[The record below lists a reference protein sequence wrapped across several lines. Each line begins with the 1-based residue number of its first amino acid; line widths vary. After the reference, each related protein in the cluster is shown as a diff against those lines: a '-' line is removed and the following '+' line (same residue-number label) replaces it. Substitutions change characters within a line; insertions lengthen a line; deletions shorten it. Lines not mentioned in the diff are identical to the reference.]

1 MRLELNQDELCIKR
15 RQILNVRGGIGHV
28 IACHSGSIW
37 VTQEGDLRDIILGA
51 GESFAL
57 ERKGPVL
64 VQALEQSAISFERS
78 TPGVRKLDAGAWS
91 RRGGANY
98 APHTAIAA

>member
-1 MRLELNQDELCIKR
+1 MRLELNQDELCMKR

-37 VTQEGDLRDIILGA
+37 VTQEGELRDIILGA
-51 GESFAL
+51 GESLAL

-64 VQALEQSAISFERS
+64 VQALEQSAISLARS
-78 TPGVRKLDAGAWS
+78 TPGARKLDAEASS
-91 RRGGANY
+91 RRAGAGY
-98 APHTAIAA
+98 ARTAIAA